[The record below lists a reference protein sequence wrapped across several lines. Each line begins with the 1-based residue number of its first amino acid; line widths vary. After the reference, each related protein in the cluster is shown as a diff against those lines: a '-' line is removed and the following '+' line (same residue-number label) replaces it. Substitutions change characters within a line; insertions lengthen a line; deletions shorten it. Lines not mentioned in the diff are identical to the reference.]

1 MSNGDHEELRLYVDR
16 SGFVG
21 WQPGGGD
28 LDLVLAPIGW
38 TANWLTN
45 LLVFRGG
52 WTVYVVNQQTGKTA
66 AKYRYAKRS
75 AAEGDVRR
83 LSIVHRLPP
92 T

>member
-1 MSNGDHEELRLYVDR
+1 MDR
-16 SGFVG
+16 TGFVG

-28 LDLVLAPIGW
+28 LDLVLALIGW
-38 TANWLTN
+38 AVNWVTN

-52 WTVYVVNQQTGKTA
+52 WTVYVVDEQSGKTA

-75 AAEGDVRR
+75 TAEADVPR
-83 LSIVHRLPP
+83 LSVVHGLPP